1 MAGTAILGRITKPTG
16 CRNKSLNASRA
27 GRRSGPSASRE
38 DVLQAAQALCA
49 SIVTGLTFVHEL
61 LDIDSAWPTLDMAAQ
76 LELISQTIE
85 LILTIEL

>member
-1 MAGTAILGRITKPTG
+1 M
-16 CRNKSLNASRA
+16 
-27 GRRSGPSASRE
+27 
-38 DVLQAAQALCA
+38 
-49 SIVTGLTFVHEL
+49 TGLTFVHEL